1 MKFFSNDIQINQE
14 DIIESQMS
22 QINKGENK
30 IKVLVELI
38 LNKMTILYKI
48 DKDKEKIKL
57 FGDNFVNNNK
67 NNCCLLIEGKRTE
80 LCTELIL
87 NEKQKENN
95 TLEIQLIEI
104 KPITNMSYMFEQ
116 SRVESLPDISS
127 WNTEN
132 VTDMNNLFASCGA
145 LKTLPDKLE
154 WNTKNVTNMSNLFYF
169 CTQIESLPDI
179 YIWNISKC

>member
-1 MKFFSNDIQINQE
+1 MIEIEFEYNQTKTVLQGNLQDKFQDIINKYIQASSLNSESLKFFSNDIQINQE

-22 QINKGENK
+22 QINKGGNK

-87 NEKQKENN
+87 NEKQK
-95 TLEIQLIEI
+95 
-104 KPITNMSYMFEQ
+104 
-116 SRVESLPDISS
+116 
-127 WNTEN
+127 
-132 VTDMNNLFASCGA
+132 
-145 LKTLPDKLE
+145 
-154 WNTKNVTNMSNLFYF
+154 
-169 CTQIESLPDI
+169 
-179 YIWNISKC
+179 